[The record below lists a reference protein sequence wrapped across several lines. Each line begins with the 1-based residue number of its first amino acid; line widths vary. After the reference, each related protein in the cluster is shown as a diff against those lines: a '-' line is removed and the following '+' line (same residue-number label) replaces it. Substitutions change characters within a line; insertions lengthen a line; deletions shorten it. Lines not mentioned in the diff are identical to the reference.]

1 VSGPSPSRLLWGACA
16 LLLVFVAM
24 AAVIDPRFGGQDFDP
39 VDPTQL
45 PLFGSTPRIVWVD
58 PVTTDDGL
66 LLRWSAVPGADDYD
80 LVFSAARNQ
89 AARDQSEELFREPAV
104 RRAQFTLTRAA
115 LPEGVRSGAKLE
127 VRVEARRGGVRVAA
141 SGPQRVTAP

>member
-1 VSGPSPSRLLWGACA
+1 MSGPSPSRLLWGACA
-16 LLLVFVAM
+16 LLLVFLAM

-58 PVTTDDGL
+58 PVTTNDGL
-66 LLRWSAVPGADDYD
+66 LLRWSAVPGANDYD
-80 LVFSAARNQ
+80 LVFFSAL
-89 AARDQSEELFREPAV
+89 DKTTELFREPAV
-104 RRAQFTLTRAA
+104 RTSQFTLTRAG
-115 LPEGVRSGAKLE
+115 LPDGVRSGAKLD

-141 SGPQRVTAP
+141 SDFKRVTSP